1 MRPRSILVWLLATA
15 TATAIA
21 WAAVAQVTARTV
33 GPLPAGVT
41 ADPTADGTRT
51 PPVASPSPTSA
62 VTPPTVLPTDGASPD
77 RSPTT
82 VTRSYQLAGGDVT
95 VSFSARSVEIVSVAP
110 RSGFTV
116 KDINRHGPS
125 DVEVD
130 LRSEDHRSRLRVWW
144 DDGPRQRIDED

>member
-33 GPLPAGVT
+33 GPLPAGV
-41 ADPTADGTRT
+41 DPEAPAADGTGT
-51 PPVASPSPTSA
+51 PTVGSPSP
-62 VTPPTVLPTDGASPD
+62 PPTTILPTDGASPG
-77 RSPTT
+77 RSPATL
-82 VTRSYQLAGGDVT
+82 TRSYQLAGGDVT

-110 RSGFTV
+110 RSGFAV